1 MQIDCFK
8 RNYGTEVCSRKCKF
22 LFECHK
28 YAQSLNRKKKSRPRK
43 VDWYDLT

>member
-8 RNYGTEVCSRKCKF
+8 RNYGTDTCSRKCKF

-28 YAQSLNRKKKSRPRK
+28 YAQNINKKKRMKLKRSK
-43 VDWYDLT
+43 YELDY